1 MTPEAMKTPDPIDPL
16 DSLLNRRSP
25 AVVRPDFL
33 DRVIAAT
40 VMEAQE
46 KDEKIIEF
54 PASHRHWVKVGSLAA
69 AASVVLGIWLSMR
82 PVDNQN
88 IVQISPTQE
97 LVNDGLEQE
106 LVAVEDMQTMI
117 SLDDP
122 SELDDAQLLSLL
134 N

>member
-1 MTPEAMKTPDPIDPL
+1 
-16 DSLLNRRSP
+16 
-25 AVVRPDFL
+25 
-33 DRVIAAT
+33 
-40 VMEAQE
+40 
-46 KDEKIIEF
+46 
-54 PASHRHWVKVGSLAA
+54 
-69 AASVVLGIWLSMR
+69 MR